1 MSAVNL
7 IRMTESEFLTW
18 QLRQDELYELVDGI
32 AVPRWRAM
40 AGATL
45 RHDRVVINAL
55 GHLFPQLRGSKCRPM
70 TADVAVRIP
79 KGNFR
84 RPDVIV
90 DCGTPKSDKDLAAPE
105 PRFAMEVLSPS
116 TAGFDKFRKL
126 EEYKTVATMQVV
138 LLVDSEAPQVT
149 VHRRVDGV
157 WQPETLMGLDK
168 IIELPEIAARLT
180 LADLY
185 EDVAFDDPENT

>member
-7 IRMTESEFLTW
+7 IRMSEAEFLAW
-18 QLRQDELYELVDGI
+18 QLRQDELYELVDGV
-32 AVPRWRAM
+32 AVPRWKSM

-45 RHDRVVINAL
+45 RHDRIVINVILSL
-55 GHLFPQLRGSKCRPM
+55 GPQLRGSKCRPM

-79 KGNFR
+79 KGNYR

-90 DCGTPKSDKDLAAPE
+90 DCGTPKSDKDLSAPE
-105 PRFAMEVLSPS
+105 PRFAIEVLSPS

-126 EEYKTVATMQVV
+126 EEYKTVATMKVV

-157 WQPETLMGLDK
+157 WQPETLLGLDK
-168 IIELPEIAARLT
+168 IIELPEIAARLA
-180 LADLY
+180 LSDLY
-185 EDVAFDDPENT
+185 EDVAFDDPAFT